1 MTYNDVCLF
10 NYKNTFRNQ
19 YFLLDLDV
27 PHVASSSKHRLTR
40 VGSSGLGSHSA
51 ERDGGKGEGFMQFT
65 ASGIKALSQVH
76 FLHGH
81 QMMSREPVAQE
92 RWPASASVDFTIR
105 PHILMECDG
114 IQMCTL
120 DPHLVSY

>member
-40 VGSSGLGSHSA
+40 VGSLGLGSHSV
-51 ERDGGKGEGFMQFT
+51 ERDRGKGEQFMWFT
-65 ASGIKALSQVH
+65 ASRIKALSQVH
-76 FLHGH
+76 FSHSH
-81 QMMSREPVAQE
+81 QMMSREPAAQE
-92 RWPASASVDFTIR
+92 RWPASASADFTMR
-105 PHILMECDG
+105 P
-114 IQMCTL
+114 
-120 DPHLVSY
+120 